1 MTEIRQCWAYK
12 WQTSERCD
20 MPGGHPGNH
29 STSIIWSDEDCAA
42 PSDLTT
48 LPLIIGRPE
57 AEPATPVT
65 HIAPE
70 PPAPTKCVACTHH
83 HKSGICKCGCHEHI
97 G

>member
-12 WQTSERCD
+12 WGTNERCD

-29 STSIIWSDEDCAA
+29 STSVVWNDLDCAS

-48 LPLIIGRPE
+48 IPLIIGTPE
-57 AEPATPVT
+57 GQPEPPVT
-65 HIAPE
+65 HIAVA